1 MTIRLFLTSSA
12 IVALAVGLALTA
24 SASAQVPAA
33 TTPRRAEV
41 IRGRVTNDSARAL
54 AGVTVIAT
62 MAPDRTFRQAVTDS
76 GGRYE
81 IRFDQGTGDYLV
93 YSAPT
98 GYRAFRRRIAVGP
111 TAEITVDIRLVFEAA
126 QLAAV
131 RVTATKPRPIPDGG
145 FARDPTAT
153 EFNTMGVI
161 GGLSPDMAGNLA
173 ALAATVPGISV
184 TSDGQITA
192 FGLPGQV
199 TTTFNGMS
207 FAGVE
212 IPRDARTSVS
222 VITSAYDPSIGG
234 FGGARIGV
242 QMAGG
247 GRVPE
252 SFARLTLDSPALQF
266 VGAPNSLGQRFMRG
280 EVNLMA
286 DGPFGE
292 TDAKYNAG
300 LTARRTTRDAMSL
313 LDAGRDAFSLA
324 GIAPD
329 SVARLRA
336 ISGRLGI
343 PLTATGAPS
352 VPIDETV
359 TFLGRVDHYPD
370 PGRYGKPWANWVSLT
385 GYASMSRSDAPGGSV
400 TSAPTTGRESQSAT
414 AQLIGQW
421 MHMSEDYSTEL
432 TSSLAGTR
440 VSSDPYLRIPAASVR
455 VESQLDEFD
464 PVTSGLSFGGSPGSS
479 SISSNAAWETIGV
492 FHSYFGS
499 ANNVKIA
506 ARSIIGATQINP
518 GLGPL
523 GAFAFNSLA
532 DLEANRP
539 SSFSRTLN
547 SPASSASLWAGA
559 LSIGD
564 LWQITPNFQL
574 QPGVRLEANRFLT
587 SPELNPVVANTF
599 GVTNDHVP
607 NTIHASPR
615 LGFAWAYR
623 PSRSNTTTG
632 AATLGRIWL
641 PPRAILSGGIGE
653 FRQEMTAGTVA
664 PAILGTGLP
673 GGATQLTCIGGATP
687 TPDWQQYLRD
697 PSFVPAACAGGAP
710 SSFTDAASSVSL
722 FDPSY
727 APSRSWRGNLQFGSA
742 LGPFRYSVN
751 AVYSYNI
758 DQRGIVDLNFAN
770 QPRFALAT
778 EANRPIFVTPAS
790 IVPSTGIVATSDS
803 RVTPALGHVS
813 EIVSDLHSTARQMTL
828 FVAPELD
835 RALISVA
842 YTLSDVSA
850 TTRGFDDVTFGSP
863 TTLVTGRSRF
873 QSRHS
878 FNVNAGYSFG
888 TVLGLSLTWNIRSG
902 MPYTPVVGSDVNG
915 DGRVNDRAF
924 IFDPATAT
932 DAQLGRD
939 LRSLIASTSK
949 QAGTCLDRQIGTVA
963 AANGCE
969 GPWTSSM
976 NAGLST
982 NFLHVRGGRLV
993 VASINF
999 ANPLGGLDQLLHGS
1013 DHLAGWGTPAYPDRV
1028 LYTVRGFDPATN
1040 GFQYAV
1046 NPRFGSTR
1054 PTETTIRAPF
1064 RMTLDVRVEL
1074 GRPRRQQEFER
1085 FLEMNPL
1092 RNNHERAPVDSLRA
1106 RLNDYMVSDY
1116 YDVLVRMRDSLL
1128 LTREQ
1133 VTTLQTFQT
1142 AYMARADMAWQDITS
1157 DMIAHPADSD
1167 VNELSRRIDDVA
1179 GRVWTMQRAEIPHM
1193 RGVMTP
1199 AQLELVDIILKR
1211 LVDSAKRLPSHP
1223 FLF

>member
-1 MTIRLFLTSSA
+1 MRVFSSSSTV
-12 IVALAVGLALTA
+12 VALAIGFVLTA
-24 SASAQVPAA
+24 SAPAQVPSAP
-33 TTPRRAEV
+33 TSRRAEV

-62 MAPDRTFRQAVTDS
+62 MAPDRTFHQATTDS

-81 IRFDQGTGDYLV
+81 IRFEQGTGDYLV
-93 YSAPT
+93 YAAPT
-98 GYRAFRRRIAVGP
+98 GYRAFRRRIAIGP

-145 FARDPTAT
+145 FVRDPTAV
-153 EFNTMGVI
+153 EFNTV
-161 GGLSPDMAGNLA
+161 GLVGSLPSDMAGNLA

-184 TSDGQITA
+184 TPDGQITA
-192 FGLPGQV
+192 FGMPGQV

-207 FAGVE
+207 FAGAE

-222 VITSAYDPSIGG
+222 VVTSAYDPSIGG
-234 FGGARIGV
+234 FAGALIGV
-242 QMAGG
+242 QMAQG

-252 SFARLTLDSPALQF
+252 SFGRLTLDPPALQF
-266 VGAPNSLGQRFMRG
+266 VGAPNSLGHRFVRG
-280 EVNLMA
+280 EVNLMT

-300 LTARRTTRDAMSL
+300 LAARRTTRDAMSL

-324 GIAPD
+324 GISPD

-336 ISGRLGI
+336 IAGRLGI

-352 VPIDETV
+352 APIDETL
-359 TFLGRVDHYPD
+359 TLLGRVDHYPD
-370 PGRYGKPWANWVSLT
+370 PGRYGKPWSNAVSLT
-385 GYASMSRSDAPGGSV
+385 GYASVSRSGAPGGSV
-400 TSAPTTGRESQSAT
+400 TSAPTTGRQSSSAIG
-414 AQLIGQW
+414 QLIGNW
-421 MHMSEDYSTEL
+421 THMAEDYSTEL
-432 TSSLAGTR
+432 TSSLAGAR
-440 VSSDPYLRIPAASVR
+440 VSTDPYLRIPAASVR
-455 VESQLDEFD
+455 VESRLDAFD
-464 PVTSGLSFGGSPGSS
+464 PVTSGLSFGGSSGSS
-479 SISSNAAWETIGV
+479 SVSSNETWETTGA
-492 FHSYFGS
+492 FYSYFGS
-499 ANNVKIA
+499 ANKIKIF
-506 ARSIIGATQINP
+506 ARSIVGATQTSP
-518 GLGPL
+518 GVGPL
-523 GAFAFNSLA
+523 GGFTFNSLV

-539 SSFSRTLN
+539 ASFSRTLN
-547 SPASSASLWAGA
+547 LPASSASLWAGA

-587 SPELNPVVANTF
+587 SPDRNPVVASTF
-599 GVTNDHVP
+599 GVANDHVP

-623 PSRSNTTTG
+623 PSRANVTTG
-632 AATLGRIWL
+632 SATIGRIWL

-653 FRQEMTAGTVA
+653 FRQEMTAGTIA
-664 PAILGTGLP
+664 PAVLGTGLP
-673 GGATQLTCIGGATP
+673 GGATQLTCIGAATP
-687 TPDWQQYLRD
+687 APDWQRYLAD
-697 PSFVPAACAGGAP
+697 PSLVPSACAGGAP
-710 SSFTDAASSVSL
+710 SSFADAAPSVSL
-722 FDPSY
+722 FDKSY
-727 APSRSWRGNLQFGSA
+727 APPRSWRGNLQFGSA
-742 LGPFRYSVN
+742 LGPFRYSLN
-751 AVYSYNI
+751 AAYSYNI
-758 DQRGIVDLNFAN
+758 DQRGVVDLNFAN
-770 QPRFALAT
+770 QPRFALAS
-778 EANRPIFVTPAS
+778 EANRPVFVTPTS
-790 IVPSTGIVATSDS
+790 IVPSTGIVGTSDS
-803 RVTPALGHVS
+803 RVTRSLGHVT
-813 EIVSDLHSTARQMTL
+813 EIVSDLHSTARQVTL
-828 FVAPELD
+828 SVSPEMD
-835 RALISVA
+835 RAVIGVD
-842 YTLSDVSA
+842 YTLSDISA

-863 TTLVTGRSRF
+863 TTLATGRLRF
-873 QSRHS
+873 TPRHS
-878 FNVNAGYSFG
+878 FNVRAGYSFG
-888 TVLGLSLTWNIRSG
+888 TLLGLTMRWTIGSG
-902 MPYTPVVGSDVNG
+902 TRYTPIVGSDVNG

-924 IFDPATAT
+924 VFDPVTAT

-949 QAGTCLDRQIGTVA
+949 QAGTCLARQIGAVA

-969 GPWTSSM
+969 GPWTSFM

-982 NFLHVRGGRLV
+982 SNFHVRGGRQV

-1013 DHLAGWGTPAYPDRV
+1013 EHLAGWGTSAYPDNV

-1040 GFQYAV
+1040 RFQYAV

-1074 GRPRRQQEFER
+1074 GRPRRQQEYER

-1092 RNNHERAPVDSLRA
+1092 RKNYERAPVDSIRA
-1106 RLNDYMVSDY
+1106 RLNDMMVGDTY
-1116 YDVLVRMRDSLL
+1116 EYLIRMRDSLL

-1133 VTTLQTFQT
+1133 VTALQTFQA
-1142 AYMARADMAWQDITS
+1142 AYMARADMAWQDVAS
-1157 DMIAHPADSD
+1157 EMIAHAGDAD
-1167 VNELSRRIDDVA
+1167 VNEMSRRIDEVA

-1199 AQLELVDIILKR
+1199 AQLELVDILLKR
-1211 LVDSAKRLPSHP
+1211 LVDSAKRLPSHQ
-1223 FLF
+1223 FIF